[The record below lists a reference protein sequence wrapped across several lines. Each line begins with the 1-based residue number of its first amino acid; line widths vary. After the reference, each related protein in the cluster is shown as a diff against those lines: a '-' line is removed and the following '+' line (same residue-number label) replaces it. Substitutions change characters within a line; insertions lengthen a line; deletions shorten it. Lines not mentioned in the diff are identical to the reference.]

1 VVRSPMVSVVQ
12 PGTLDILVLAP
23 AFLIKR
29 KGVIKLQRFQ
39 FQLVAQFP
47 IQKFKLNNGKMM
59 ENFFCF
65 LILDRKR

>member
-1 VVRSPMVSVVQ
+1 MVSVVQ

-29 KGVIKLQRFQ
+29 MGVIQRFQ
-39 FQLVAQFP
+39 FQLAQLLS
-47 IQKFKLNNGKMM
+47 QKFKLNIGKKI

-65 LILDRKR
+65 LISDGKS

>member
-1 VVRSPMVSVVQ
+1 MVSVVQ

-29 KGVIKLQRFQ
+29 KGVIQRFQ
-39 FQLVAQFP
+39 FQLAAQFP